1 MTSQPGSCS
10 SASAC
15 SESERAVSAAG
26 LAARLGDERGV
37 EEKRLESKLC
47 RTEATGAARQAT
59 RWMPREAYRAAGSAL
74 SASNNTDPV
83 QLVSFTIFT
92 ALLRAGG
99 MAGSLRNSMDGCLA
113 ATASDAG

>member
-1 MTSQPGSCS
+1 M
-10 SASAC
+10 
-15 SESERAVSAAG
+15 
-26 LAARLGDERGV
+26 

-47 RTEATGAARQAT
+47 QSEATCIARQAT
-59 RWMPREAYRAAGSAL
+59 RWLPREACRAAGSAL
-74 SASNNTDPV
+74 SVGNNTDPV